1 MMMAASKI
9 LQKAEETFCGSGDLE
24 ANDAVNFHD
33 YFMSQY
39 PPGSASRDDLEAG
52 FKHLETRLTN
62 LIAWVPAP
70 HVTNVLNFPM
80 GNEVQR
86 FVVAPWQLGLSSDDS
101 IKGPSKM
108 VYIMDT
114 VSSFLSRPYMSEK
127 EPLDLL
133 FSKTPGHKKLLV
145 LGLWFMLLAWESHQL
160 HVSFWS
166 VQCDCT

>member
-39 PPGSASRDDLEAG
+39 PPGSASRDGLEAS

-80 GNEVQR
+80 G
-86 FVVAPWQLGLSSDDS
+86 
-101 IKGPSKM
+101 KK
-108 VYIMDT
+108 
-114 VSSFLSRPYMSEK
+114 
-127 EPLDLL
+127 
-133 FSKTPGHKKLLV
+133 FS
-145 LGLWFMLLAWESHQL
+145 GLWWHLGNLG
-160 HVSFWS
+160 
-166 VQCDCT
+166 